1 MASRFSSA
9 KNSIAECDRC
19 GFRYKLTDLKTLVIK
34 TKNVNIKVCPE
45 CWEPDQPQL
54 QLGLYP
60 VNDPQAVRDPRP
72 DISYYEVN
80 GSRVIEWGWNPVGGS
95 RNFDSVLTP
104 NSLIATGAVGSV
116 IAGQTIVG
124 SSFDIVA
131 GVGTYYESEDPP
143 VFDTGTGF
151 SVADDFYIGNFGTAI
166 PSSVLG
172 YPVINCY
179 SAARTVVST
188 VYPSGSLFTLAGF
201 TSDPGQAFFNTLT
214 CNGVTLTSAS
224 ASYSGPFAWND
235 GIAVQWGW
243 DATVQFNMVSGQTYT
258 VTLG

>member
-104 NSLIATGAVGSV
+104 NSLVATGAVGTV
-116 IAGQTIVG
+116 IARQTIVG
-124 SSFDIVA
+124 SSFELTA
-131 GVGTYYESEDPP
+131 AYGY
-143 VFDTGTGF
+143 
-151 SVADDFYIGNFGTAI
+151 DDFGDTAIGYAGNDYYFNIFGTAA
-166 PSSVLG
+166 PNTLLG
-172 YPVINCY
+172 HPINSCYDQTPVGTGVIFQL
-179 SAARTVVST
+179 S
-188 VYPSGSLFTLAGF
+188 GF
-201 TSDPGQAFFNTLT
+201 TSDPGRAFFNTIT

-224 ASYSGPFAWND
+224 ATNYSVFGSPD
-235 GIAVQWGW
+235 GIAALWVWTGSL
-243 DATVQFNMVSGQTYT
+243 FNLVSGQTYT